1 MQPNTKNSTPRQE
14 SNQAPNL
21 NPIIDQSA
29 NPKLH
34 QFYSHSRQ
42 TPSIMLT
49 LTSVLQS
56 LKNFVDQEFI
66 CIICLCH
73 FTNTQINPECNH
85 RFCKDCIKQSLHKC
99 NNECPTCRVHIPT
112 YRSCRDDPY
121 VDRLVS
127 SNSILMCVYCTLYDV
142 V

>member
-1 MQPNTKNSTPRQE
+1 
-14 SNQAPNL
+14 
-21 NPIIDQSA
+21 
-29 NPKLH
+29 
-34 QFYSHSRQ
+34 
-42 TPSIMLT
+42 
-49 LTSVLQS
+49 
-56 LKNFVDQEFI
+56 
-66 CIICLCH
+66 
-73 FTNTQINPECNH
+73 
-85 RFCKDCIKQSLHKC
+85 LHKC